1 MNRNHLKTSKEFHV
15 PTVID
20 LFSGAGGT
28 GAGFRDVGFKI
39 LGAVEID
46 QNAAKTYRENLK
58 VEVKETDIR
67 DLLPADFRKQL
78 KLKKQELDVL
88 IGCPPCQGFSRM
100 RNGNGADDERNDLV
114 LSYLKFVKEFEPRYA
129 IFENVPGMLRY
140 EFARAFYGRLCKGLN
155 ELGYKLHEYEEDAAD
170 YGTPQHRRRIIV
182 IAARS
187 GEEMPQLIKTHG
199 DPSSEEVETGKLK
212 PWITVKDAIGSDKYP
227 KLRAGQNG
235 EDEGEFPNHIAPIIR
250 SQRVLDF
257 IRAVPQDGGSR
268 RQVPRE
274 KWLTCHLNK
283 NSGHADVYGR
293 MAWGKPAN
301 TLTCGCTNLSKG
313 RFVHPEQDR
322 AITYR
327 EAAALQGFDDS
338 FVFYGGDISKQI
350 GNAVPPPLSKAL
362 ALAIKNEI
370 DLSKNIG
377 KTHKPFP
384 KGTSESHDLN
394 NKKDR
399 LIPAYL

>member
-1 MNRNHLKTSKEFHV
+1 MNRNHLKISKERHV

-46 QNAAKTYRENLK
+46 ENAAKTYRKNLK
-58 VEVKETDIR
+58 VEVKKTDIR
-67 DLLPADFRKQL
+67 DLSPAEFREQL
-78 KLKKQELDVL
+78 KLEKKELNVL

-140 EFARAFYGRLCKGLN
+140 EFARAFYSRLCEGLN
-155 ELGYKLHEYEEDAAD
+155 ELGYNLRGYEEDAAD

-182 IAARS
+182 IAARAS
-187 GEEMPQLIKTHG
+187 EELPQLIKTHG
-199 DPSSEEVETGKLK
+199 DPLSEEVQTGKLK
-212 PWITVKDAIGSDKYP
+212 PWLTVRDAIGNDKYP
-227 KLRAGQNG
+227 KLEAGQNG
-235 EDEGEFPNHIAPIIR
+235 EKDGNYSNHIAPIII
-250 SQRVLDF
+250 SQRVMEF
-257 IRAVPQDGGSR
+257 IREVPHDGGSR
-268 RQVPRE
+268 RQVSRE
-274 KWLTCHLNK
+274 KWLPCHLNE

-293 MAWGKPAN
+293 MSWGKPAN

-313 RFVHPEQDR
+313 RFIHPEQDR

-338 FVFYGGDISKQI
+338 FVFYGKDISKQI
-350 GNAVPPPLSKAL
+350 GNAVPPTLSKAL
-362 ALAIKNEI
+362 ATAIKREI
-370 DLSKNIG
+370 NLSAGDESFKDKSENQQSVSKLR
-377 KTHKPFP
+377 KTVPVYAH
-384 KGTSESHDLN
+384 T
-394 NKKDR
+394 
-399 LIPAYL
+399 